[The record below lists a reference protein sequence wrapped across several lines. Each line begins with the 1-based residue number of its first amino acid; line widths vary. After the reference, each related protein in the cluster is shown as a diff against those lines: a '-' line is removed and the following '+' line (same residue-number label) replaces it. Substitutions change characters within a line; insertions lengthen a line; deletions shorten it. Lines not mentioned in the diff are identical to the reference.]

1 MKFEQKK
8 KPTLEKRDNILRGEV
23 TEFDDLVT
31 EYDKREPLLKEIVDG
46 IQAKKSEEDHA
57 DILDNNSVAN
67 SDPEENPDGP
77 PYISWIRPESIS
89 G

>member
-1 MKFEQKK
+1 MGRIINQK
-8 KPTLEKRDNILRGEV
+8 LR
-23 TEFDDLVT
+23 
-31 EYDKREPLLKEIVDG
+31 
-46 IQAKKSEEDHA
+46 AKKSEEDHA

-89 G
+89 GRNKTENAIFTPTMPVQHIRLDY